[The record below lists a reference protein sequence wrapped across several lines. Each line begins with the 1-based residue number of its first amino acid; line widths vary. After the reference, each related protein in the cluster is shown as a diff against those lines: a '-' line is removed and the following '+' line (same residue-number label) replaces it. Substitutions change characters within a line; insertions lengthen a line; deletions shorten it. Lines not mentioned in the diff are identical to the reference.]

1 MLLVGVDGVDVLAAA
16 DVGVLGVDGEDFL
29 AAGGG
34 VLGLDGEVV
43 RGEEILS
50 SGQLAA
56 GSVKSLVILFPAML
70 WVSNVDLRSSTTLA
84 LK

>member
-1 MLLVGVDGVDVLAAA
+1 MLLVGVDGLDVLAA
-16 DVGVLGVDGEDFL
+16 DVGVLGVDRADVL

-43 RGEEILS
+43 CGEEILS
-50 SGQLAA
+50 SGQQLVA
-56 GSVKSLVILFPAML
+56 GSVQSLVILFPAML